1 MSAALSRLA
10 AAGHDTCTLWV
21 LEHNERATRFYSALG
36 FNPDGAIRMEAA
48 GTAYPLREVRY
59 SRSLTGTA

>member
-21 LEHNERATRFYSALG
+21 LERNERASRFYSALG
-36 FNPDGAIRMEAA
+36 FSPDGAIRVEAA
-48 GTAYPLREVRY
+48 ETAFPLREIRY
-59 SRSLTGTA
+59 CRSIAAAT